1 MSRTRLPN
9 LLFIALV
16 SATACH
22 FVTSVDASSQP
33 PESTPQPA
41 EQQPSKDPLP
51 GLRQPGDD
59 VSEELKDPLKSIDAK
74 KTESMAAYMEGVAA
88 QKAGDFDEALEAF
101 KKAAAA
107 DPTAPQPVRAQAIL
121 LMRLGKRLQA
131 TEMAKKAIELDP
143 DDYDMRRQMAEDS
156 LRQRQV
162 PEAIKLIEEA
172 AASPRLK
179 HDSMDYINIQ
189 RIRGILYV
197 AIRNTAKAASSYRVL
212 LNALE
217 QPEDFGLDFREHQAL
232 MNDQTTG
239 YETIGKVM
247 LDVGRNDDAIT
258 AFQALAR
265 VRNDMPGDHHYWLAL
280 AQYRKDDLGPAE
292 ENLNRYFT
300 TNRRRPESL
309 RLVSDLFNAT
319 SRADAIPDR
328 LAELAEGTN
337 DANAVNLFL
346 GQLLV
351 EKGDAAAAT
360 IVFERIIADSADADA
375 YLGLVQVHILN
386 RDAASLLAGVNKA
399 LKARIQVQELL
410 PLVAQIANAN
420 SFAKQVVAAGVE
432 SVSQN
437 DGEQDARAIYF
448 YSRIAE
454 DLELLEQQ
462 ETLLRATLDRG
473 PDSIIGVDALNR
485 LGLNQYS
492 QDKFVEAAQTFR
504 QLIAIRSLSQEARV
518 AVLYRLSYAET
529 FNENFEA
536 AITAVKTALKLRPQ
550 NAELTFQLGWVQLQ
564 ADDFEASEGA
574 LKSAA
579 GLAVSNPDLA
589 ARSRLLLG
597 ALYTR
602 QALWSKAIRL
612 YEELL
617 AIPEIKDEFARR
629 GRMALSNAYAQSGD
643 MVNGERILEEV
654 YAQSPDDPGVNN
666 DLGYLYA
673 EQDKN
678 LEKAEKMVRIAVE
691 AEPENPAYLDSLGW
705 VLYRLGK
712 FEEALEV
719 LKKANADPDYRDATI
734 IEHLGDVEQALG
746 NLEDARK
753 AWTEAQNVET
763 ESAVPDESILKRLG
777 DKLKGPAAS
786 PEKSKE
792 QPTSATEDAAST
804 KDSTPVGR

>member
-1 MSRTRLPN
+1 MSITRLPN
-9 LLFIALV
+9 FPLHALILAAV
-16 SATACH
+16 CH
-22 FVTSVDASSQP
+22 LVTSVHASP
-33 PESTPQPA
+33 
-41 EQQPSKDPLP
+41 QQPEPAAEPEGQQQSKGVLP

-59 VSEELKDPLKSIDAK
+59 VSEELKDPRESADAK

-88 QKAGDFDEALEAF
+88 QKAGDFPEALKAF
-101 KKAAAA
+101 EKAAEA
-107 DPTAPQPVRAQAIL
+107 DPSAPEPVRAQAIL

-179 HDSMDYINIQ
+179 HDSSDYINIQ

-217 QPEDFGLDFREHQAL
+217 RPEDFGLDFREHQAL

-265 VRNDMPGDHHYWLAL
+265 VRNDKPGDHHYWLAL
-280 AQYRKDDLGPAE
+280 AQYRKDDLEPAE
-292 ENLNRYFT
+292 ENLNRYFA
-300 TNRRRPESL
+300 TNRRRSESL

-319 SRADAIPDR
+319 SRADMIPGR
-328 LAELAEGTN
+328 LAELAENTN
-337 DANAVNLFL
+337 DATSVNLFL
-346 GQLLV
+346 GQLLI
-351 EKGDAAAAT
+351 EQGDAAAAT
-360 IVFERIIADSADADA
+360 KVFESVIAESADADA

-386 RDAASLLAGVNKA
+386 RDAASLLDGINKA

-410 PLVAQIANAN
+410 PLIAPIANE
-420 SFAKQVVAAGVE
+420 SEFAKQVVAAGVD
-432 SVSQN
+432 SLSRK
-437 DGEQDARAIYF
+437 DGELDPRATYF

-454 DLELLEQQ
+454 HLELHEQQ
-462 ETLLRATLDRG
+462 ETLLQATLDHG
-473 PDSIIGVDALNR
+473 ADNVIAVDARNR
-485 LGLNQYS
+485 LGLSQYS
-492 QDKFVEAAQTFR
+492 QEKFMEAAQTFR
-504 QLIAIRSLSQEARV
+504 ELIAIPALSQDARV
-518 AVLYRLSYAET
+518 MALYRLSYAET
-529 FNENFEA
+529 FNENFEDA
-536 AITAVKTALKLRPQ
+536 TTAVETALKLRPQ

-564 ADDFEASEGA
+564 ADDFEASERS
-574 LKSAA
+574 LKSAIQ
-579 GLAVSNPDLA
+579 LAESEPALE
-589 ARSRLLLG
+589 ARTRLLLG
-597 ALYTR
+597 ALYT
-602 QALWSKAIRL
+602 QQGKWDNAITL

-617 AIPEIKDEFARR
+617 AIPEITDEFARR

-643 MVNGERILEEV
+643 MVNGQRILEEV

-678 LEKAEKMVRIAVE
+678 LEKAEEMVRIAVA
-691 AEPENPAYLDSLGW
+691 AEPDNPAYLDSLGW

-712 FEEALEV
+712 NEEALEA
-719 LKKANADPDYRDATI
+719 LKKANADPDYRDSTI
-734 IEHLGDVEQALG
+734 IEHLGDVEKALG
-746 NLEDARK
+746 NEEDARK
-753 AWTEAQNVET
+753 SWTEAQSVEK
-763 ESAVPDESILKRLG
+763 ESAIPDEAILKRLR
-777 DKLKGPAAS
+777 DKIGS
-786 PEKSKE
+786 SDD
-792 QPTSATEDAAST
+792 ATE
-804 KDSTPVGR
+804 PPPE